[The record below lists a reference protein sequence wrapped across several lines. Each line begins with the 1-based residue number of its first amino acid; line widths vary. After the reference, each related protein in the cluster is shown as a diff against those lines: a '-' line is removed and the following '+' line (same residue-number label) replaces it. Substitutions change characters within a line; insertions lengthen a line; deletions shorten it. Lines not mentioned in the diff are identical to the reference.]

1 MMDLTSDID
10 VALFFAMCDIP
21 KGRTEYVCKVENKP
35 YIGYIYCVPTYEFSM
50 KNGKL
55 GETFWGTK
63 LSSIGLQP
71 FERPGAQKGFAYR
84 MEKVRNLRVLYI
96 VLVILGKIQR
106 LFTKILTR

>member
-50 KNGKL
+50 KTAN
-55 GETFWGTK
+55 
-63 LSSIGLQP
+63 
-71 FERPGAQKGFAYR
+71 
-84 MEKVRNLRVLYI
+84 
-96 VLVILGKIQR
+96 
-106 LFTKILTR
+106 